1 MWDQLTIGE
10 DAKEAFPIVGRQWL
24 GEKSMSWEQY
34 TLLAR
39 FLVGNTYMGS
49 TQLLRNCVTDVFCPI
64 SGYELNRMHIV
75 KECRCLEVERF
86 RIEEAIPSEFRW
98 DLS

>member
-1 MWDQLTIGE
+1 
-10 DAKEAFPIVGRQWL
+10 
-24 GEKSMSWEQY
+24 MSWEQY
-34 TLLAR
+34 ILLVR

-49 TQLLRNCVTDVFCPI
+49 TQLLRNCVIDVFCPI
-64 SGYELNRMHIV
+64 CGYELNIMHIV
-75 KECRCLEVERF
+75 KECRGLEEERF